1 MIKKLLKLFWRAGV
15 DEIKPPMRQLMTED
29 EFSKNS
35 LISDE
40 GDYDDMSQL
49 IDKFGKSLE
58 EEEVDSVFNN
68 LKGNQRNQDI
78 SMKKLMFLLC
88 FLSSYSLSSFSF
100 EDQLENTINTDDSRL
115 RKVEEIQRKKCKRTF
130 PNYGN
135 KLRKKWVSCKK
146 DK

>member
-49 IDKFGKSLE
+49 IDDFGKNLE
-58 EEEVDSVFNN
+58 EEEVDSVFDN
-68 LKGNQRNQDI
+68 LKENKRN
-78 SMKKLMFLLC
+78 
-88 FLSSYSLSSFSF
+88 
-100 EDQLENTINTDDSRL
+100 
-115 RKVEEIQRKKCKRTF
+115 
-130 PNYGN
+130 
-135 KLRKKWVSCKK
+135 
-146 DK
+146 

>member
-29 EFSKNS
+29 ELSKNS

-58 EEEVDSVFNN
+58 EEEVDSVFDN
-68 LKGNQRNQDI
+68 LK
-78 SMKKLMFLLC
+78 
-88 FLSSYSLSSFSF
+88 
-100 EDQLENTINTDDSRL
+100 ENKQN
-115 RKVEEIQRKKCKRTF
+115 
-130 PNYGN
+130 
-135 KLRKKWVSCKK
+135 
-146 DK
+146 